1 MIVNL
6 TIFICFIGGMI
17 WCYRLWQGQ
26 LRLVAPIT
34 SFGRQARPLSAT
46 ERKIIINE
54 HLRQQRWAFALV
66 WFAAGVGI
74 VLGAFLLE
82 RLIFSEHLSSEELKR
97 ALGFLGEVSVA
108 GSAFKLYTTSA
119 NRLHKILETVL
130 LEIGES
136 SKTPTDENDQNLI
149 MK

>member
-1 MIVNL
+1 
-6 TIFICFIGGMI
+6 MI

-26 LRLVAPIT
+26 LRLIAPIT
-34 SFGRQARPLSAT
+34 SFGPQIRSLSVI
-46 ERKIIINE
+46 ERKVIINE

-66 WFAAGVGI
+66 WFAVGVGI

-82 RLIFSEHLSSEELKR
+82 RLIFLEHLSSEELER
-97 ALGFLGEVSVA
+97 ALGLLGEISVA

-119 NRLHKILETVL
+119 SRLHKILETAL
-130 LEIGES
+130 LEVGES
-136 SKTPTDENDQNLI
+136 NKTQTGENDNDLI